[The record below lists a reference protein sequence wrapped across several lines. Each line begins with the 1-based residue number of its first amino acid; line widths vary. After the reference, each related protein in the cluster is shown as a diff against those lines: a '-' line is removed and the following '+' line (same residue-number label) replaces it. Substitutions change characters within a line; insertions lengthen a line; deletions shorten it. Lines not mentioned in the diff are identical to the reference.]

1 MAVKVRERPDGSG
14 VYWVFIDYKGQRKAK
29 KVGKNKKLA
38 MEIARKI
45 EAKLTLG
52 DLSLLEKEETES
64 QDFETYATYWL
75 EDYIKPLR
83 RQSTYERY
91 GDLLKRHVFP
101 KIGKRPIAEIKR
113 AEIRNLIVSKK
124 KAKLSRSMICLIRDV
139 ISGPMGYAVDE
150 ELIPGNPVTG
160 ILKRLQLERDK
171 RITVEPM
178 NEQEVELFLGT
189 CFRHYREH
197 WEFFLCAFRTGMR
210 LGELLGLKWS
220 DIDWNQKFI
229 RVQRSYKR
237 GRFDKT
243 KTGKARRVDM
253 SDQLAAGLNQLLT
266 ARKKEALKA
275 GLSEP
280 VETVFHRDG
289 KPIEQNHIRRVY
301 KRVLVKAGIREMR
314 LHDIRHTF
322 ASLLLSRGESPV
334 YVKEQL
340 GHSSIKITVDIY
352 GHLIP
357 SSNRGA
363 VNRLDSPP
371 PSATIR
377 NLSATTK
384 KTKAITHKDYG
395 SFFSVV
401 PKGRLELPQGNPY

>member
-1 MAVKVRERPDGSG
+1 MGVKIRERPKGSG
-14 VYWVFIDYKGQRKAK
+14 VFWVFIDYQGERKAK
-29 KVGKNKKLA
+29 KVGKNRKLA
-38 MEIARKI
+38 MDIAKKI

-52 DLSLLEKEETES
+52 DMGLLEKEKTLKT
-64 QDFETYATYWL
+64 DFETYATNWL

-83 RQSTYERY
+83 RDSTYERY

-101 KIGKRPIAEIKR
+101 EIGKRPIDEIKR
-113 AEIRNLIVSKK
+113 AELRNLFLRKK
-124 KAKLSRSMICLIRDV
+124 KQKLSRSMICLIRDV
-139 ISGPMGYAVDE
+139 ISGPMAYAVDD
-150 ELIPGNPVTG
+150 ELIAGNPVAG

-178 NEQEVELFLGT
+178 NDQEVELYLDT
-189 CFRHYREH
+189 CYRFYREY

-210 LGELLGLKWS
+210 LGELLGLKWG

-229 RVQRSYKR
+229 RVERSYKR

-253 SDQLAAGLNQLLT
+253 SDQLASGLRQLLT

-275 GLSEP
+275 GSGELVP
-280 VETVFHRDG
+280 TIFHRGG
-289 KPIEQNHIRRVY
+289 KPMEQNHIRRVF
-301 KRVLVKAGIREMR
+301 KQVLVKAGIREMR

-340 GHSSIKITVDIY
+340 GHSSIQMTVDIY

-363 VNRLDSPP
+363 VNRLDSTQ
-371 PSATIR
+371 PSAT
-377 NLSATTK
+377 
-384 KTKAITHKDYG
+384 Y
-395 SFFSVV
+395 
-401 PKGRLELPQGNPY
+401 PQPAQTQGL

>member
-1 MAVKVRERPDGSG
+1 MGVKVRERPDGSG
-14 VYWVFIDYKGQRKAK
+14 VYWVFIDFKGQRKAK
-29 KVGKNKKLA
+29 KVGKNQKLA
-38 MEIARKI
+38 MDIAKKI
-45 EAKLTLG
+45 EAKLTLE
-52 DLSLLEKEETES
+52 DLSLLEKDEQSTKKTFEE
-64 QDFETYATYWL
+64 YATYWL

-91 GDLLKRHVFP
+91 GDILKRHVFP
-101 KIGKRPIAEIKR
+101 TLGKRPIAEIKR
-113 AEIRNLIVSKK
+113 FEIRNLILRKK

-150 ELIPGNPVTG
+150 ELITGNPVTG

-178 NEQEVELFLGT
+178 NEQEVELFLDT
-189 CFRHYREH
+189 CHGHFREH

-210 LGELLGLKWS
+210 LGELLGLKWG

-243 KTGKARRVDM
+243 KTGKVRRVDM
-253 SDQLAAGLNQLLT
+253 SDQLVSGLKQLLT
-266 ARKKEALKA
+266 ARKKEALKS
-275 GLSEP
+275 GLGEP
-280 VETVFHRDG
+280 VETIFHRDG
-289 KPIEQNHIRRVY
+289 KPIEQNHIRRVF

-340 GHSSIKITVDIY
+340 GHSSIKMTVDIY

-363 VNRLDSPP
+363 VNRLDSRNHPQP
-371 PSATIR
+371 IR
-377 NLSATTK
+377 NQPK
-384 KTKAITHKDYG
+384 Q
-395 SFFSVV
+395 
-401 PKGRLELPQGNPY
+401 KGRNP